1 MILEGTKNTLQQI
14 TEHRGINKKI
24 VEYLKILKRKKEE
37 EKFKDSKNFFSEV
50 QSYFAEKKNDKNSLS
65 LKDKMEYIERM
76 YGTVIIFFF

>member
-37 EKFKDSKNFFSEV
+37 EKF
-50 QSYFAEKKNDKNSLS
+50 
-65 LKDKMEYIERM
+65 
-76 YGTVIIFFF
+76 